1 MSGRHAP
8 RGPVLLFREAR
19 DACAGM
25 ARLRE
30 LKGLTRPEL
39 AGLLGEQG
47 PWVQARERLSTRMT
61 RAEAERVAAALG
73 TDYPGLLA
81 AGATQLN
88 ESRAGN

>member
-1 MSGRHAP
+1 MSGSHSP

-19 DACAGM
+19 DAAAGM
-25 ARLRE
+25 KRLRE
-30 LKGLTRPEL
+30 RQGLTPQDL
-39 AGLLGEQG
+39 AGRLGCNV
-47 PWVQARERLSTRMT
+47 PWVQSRELYKTRLTL
-61 RAEAERVAAALG
+61 AEAERIAKALG